1 MDLGV
6 DVILDGLLAVLLAA
20 TVIYCFVLNRRLSRL
35 RNAQGEMAEL
45 VRSFHQ
51 ATENARASVGE
62 LKVAA
67 NAVGADLQKRIEAG
81 RSMLDE
87 LEVVVHSGGKVAER
101 IEQGVDRSKAGAPAA
116 AAAPA
121 ETQRQERSPAEHDLL
136 QALRKVR

>member
-67 NAVGADLQKRIEAG
+67 NAVGADLQKRIDAG

-101 IEQGVDRSKAGAPAA
+101 IEQGVDRSKA
-116 AAAPA
+116 AAPA

>member
-20 TVIYCFVLNRRLSRL
+20 TVVYCFVLNRRLSRL

-67 NAVGADLQKRIEAG
+67 SAVGADLQKRIEAG
-81 RSMLDE
+81 RNMLDE

-101 IEQGVDRSKAGAPAA
+101 IEQGVDRSKAGASP
-116 AAAPA
+116 AAPA
-121 ETQRQERSPAEHDLL
+121 EAPRQERSPAEQDLL